1 MKAYPESKESWL
13 KGVVMFARPSH
24 ALTLEAVLVLVALA
38 GPVDSAQQAPRPVA
52 TIDVT
57 KTGAPIDP
65 LFYGKFTELL
75 GNMFEKG
82 VWAEMI
88 SDRKFFYAVNSSKE
102 LTPRNT
108 KRGFNRWWPVGPD
121 SAITMDANNAYVG
134 EHSPRIA
141 IDASTPRGI
150 IQRGIPIRK
159 GREYTGR
166 VILAGDAGAHV
177 TVSLIWGTQASDRET
192 ITLGHLTEMY
202 HTFPFRFTADA
213 DADSAEFE
221 IVGTGA
227 GWFRIGVVSL
237 MPADNVNGFRRD
249 IVEHLKVIDHGTVY
263 RWPGGNMLAMYD
275 WRDGVGDV
283 DRRRPY
289 YDLAWNT
296 VEYNDVGTD
305 EFIILC
311 RLLGLTP
318 FIVTNI
324 GLHDEYSAAAWVEYC
339 NGAPNTTCG
348 SLRAANGHREPYGV
362 RFWGIGNEMYGQWQ
376 IGHMSID
383 HYITKHIQFA
393 KRMRAVDPTIK
404 LIASGA
410 NIFETGTTNRH
421 HRLRPDNMKLPFEY
435 GSPEDWS
442 GQLLARAS
450 DYFEIISE
458 HVYPNFSNYYDVEKQ
473 AWMPVQEDPVD
484 AIRRGTN
491 RIHAVAEAYDH
502 YMETIPGLK
511 AKRITIALDEWAPR
525 GPLGAAEGMMEIFR
539 RTDIYGLG
547 GYTGFSRCINHSAH
561 ETTYSPTGLVFRIL
575 REHYG
580 TIPVSL
586 TGHSPQKD
594 VPGTVGVDKAS
605 TSSGSDT
612 SPLDM
617 TAALSADRR
626 TLTVAVVNPTQT
638 AQDVDLNLSGVTLGD
653 AARAWQMVLPDYN
666 AGNVPGQK
674 PVVDIV
680 EVPVKGAPSSLNV
693 PPISV
698 SVYAFA
704 VR

>member
-1 MKAYPESKESWL
+1 MLLRSNY
-13 KGVVMFARPSH
+13 R
-24 ALTLEAVLVLVALA
+24 LVSIAILA
-38 GPVDSAQQAPRPVA
+38 CLITSGRIGLAQQATRPVA
-52 TIDVT
+52 MIDAA

-82 VWAEMI
+82 LWAEMI
-88 SDRKFFYAVNSSKE
+88 SDRKFFYPVNSDPQ

-121 SAITMDANNAYVG
+121 DAITMDTDNAYVG

-141 IDASTPRGI
+141 LDRNSPRGV
-150 IQRGIPIRK
+150 IQRGIPIRRGK
-159 GREYTGR
+159 EYTGR
-166 VILAGDAGAHV
+166 VILAGDPGATV
-177 TVSLIWGTQASDRET
+177 TVSLVWGTEAGDRQTVT
-192 ITLGHLTEMY
+192 IAHLTDMY
-202 HTFPFRFTADA
+202 HTYPLRFTAGA
-213 DADSAEFE
+213 DAGGAEFE
-221 IVGTGA
+221 IVGTGS

-237 MPADNVNGFRRD
+237 MPADNINGFRRD
-249 IVEHLKVIDHGTVY
+249 IIEHLKVIDHGTIY

-275 WRDGVGDV
+275 WRDGIGDI

-311 RLLGLTP
+311 RLLDLEP

-339 NGAPNTTCG
+339 NGGPNTYYG

-362 RFWGIGNEMYGQWQ
+362 KFWGIGNEMYGQWQ
-376 IGHMSID
+376 FGHMSID

-393 KRMRAVDPTIK
+393 KRMRAIDPTIK

-421 HRLRPDNMKLPFEY
+421 HRLRPDNMRLPFEY

-458 HVYPNFSNYYDVEKQ
+458 HVYPNSNNYYDAEQQ
-473 AWMPVQEDPVD
+473 AWVRIREEPAD

-491 RIHAVAEAYDH
+491 RVQAVAEAYDH
-502 YMETIPGLK
+502 YMETISGVK
-511 AKRITIALDEWAPR
+511 AKDIRIALDEWALR
-525 GPLGAAEGMMEIFR
+525 GPLGAVEGMMEIFR
-539 RTDIYGLG
+539 RTDIYALS
-547 GYTGFSRCINHSAH
+547 GYTAFSSCISHNAH
-561 ETTYSPTGLVFRIL
+561 ETTYSPTGLAFRLL

-580 TIPVSL
+580 TIPVAL
-586 TGHSPQKD
+586 TGNVPQKD

-605 TSSGSDT
+605 KPSGSDT
-612 SPLDM
+612 YPLDM
-617 TAALSADRR
+617 TAALTADRR
-626 TLTVAVVNPTQT
+626 TLTIAIVNPAPD
-638 AQDVDLNLSGVTLGD
+638 AQDVDLKISGVTLAD
-653 AARAWQMVLPDYN
+653 AAKAWQIVMPDYN
-666 AGNVPGQK
+666 SRNVPGQE
-674 PVVDIV
+674 PVVDIL
-680 EVPVKGAPSSLNV
+680 EAPVQGTPSRLNV